1 MTKPVFRVFG
11 FEDATCTEQ
20 YCGCETRTETTS
32 IRLAIL
38 PDHSKGGENGDISE
52 LDDDTDEHAKP
63 HSHAVE
69 ATVTIQ
75 VKDLIPALRE
85 AVSNRLAWIHDF
97 QDDPIVV
104 SKDMYDV
111 LIAYQNIRRAA

>member
-11 FEDATCTEQ
+11 FEDATCSEQ

-32 IRLAIL
+32 IRLAVL
-38 PDHSKGGENGDISE
+38 PDDCES
-52 LDDDTDEHAKP
+52 
-63 HSHAVE
+63 VE
-69 ATVTIQ
+69 ESSDSAAEFYSTIQPTSDATVTIR
-75 VKDLIPALRE
+75 VRDLIPAFRE

-104 SKDMYDV
+104 SKDMYEV
-111 LIAYQNIRRAA
+111 LIALQNIRRAA